1 MNDKREPQQPSED
14 DVLRRL
20 LNTPHQPHA
29 PKQKPKKKTAK
40 KPAKRASF

>member
-1 MNDKREPQQPSED
+1 MASMKQIPPPNED

-29 PKQKPKKKTAK
+29 PKPKPKKKTAK
-40 KPAKRASF
+40 KPAK